1 MEYAYDAFSR
11 QVLNR
16 VQDANGVREYTRI
29 WNGRQSIEE
38 WENGQ
43 LSKSFIYGARVSEPV
58 QMIRHTEGGLGQY
71 FYAFNG
77 RGFVTALVDPLGKP
91 VERYRYDVFRQPFL
105 SERNGQPVN
114 EMISSSPLGNPF
126 LGCGRLWD
134 SDIGS
139 SFGLG
144 SEYDPW
150 TGQVTNPESGPGEPG
165 CENDYSGGENPGIR
179 VRRDTLRS
187 QLLRAMI

>member
-1 MEYAYDAFSR
+1 MKTMEYAYDAFSR

-16 VQDANGVREYTRI
+16 VQDANGVREYTRV

-43 LSKSFIYGARVSEPV
+43 LSKSFIYGAR
-58 QMIRHTEGGLGQY
+58 
-71 FYAFNG
+71 
-77 RGFVTALVDPLGKP
+77 
-91 VERYRYDVFRQPFL
+91 L
-105 SERNGQPVN
+105 SERNGQPGN

-126 LGCGRLWD
+126 LGCSRLWN

-165 CENDYSGGENPGIR
+165 CENDYSGGENPTSRPG
-179 VRRDTLRS
+179 LPGNS
-187 QLLRAMI
+187 G